1 LGKERGK
8 RNGRERGRGR
18 KRGERRRMVSGVGKN
33 SPEMQRI

>member
-18 KRGERRRMVSGVGKN
+18 KRGERRRRVSGVGKN